1 MRRIFTRR
9 RLWWTTGLLALA
21 AVVSGYAI
29 SRAVAQF
36 DQYIYTSA
44 GTVPRVYTAVV
55 PGARVYSDGR
65 LSHMLED
72 RVASAAMLYRKGIV
86 RRILLTGDHGKE
98 KYDEVNAMRK
108 ALRRMSVPDED
119 IFLDHAGFTTY
130 DSLYRARDI
139 FGVKNC
145 VIVTQRFH
153 LSRSVYTARKLG
165 LDCSGFVADRR
176 TYTSAS
182 HNWSKF
188 REFFAKIKAWWQ
200 CSVTKPAPRFLGD
213 KIPIT
218 GSAEDSKDQ

>member
-1 MRRIFTRR
+1 MRRFFPRR
-9 RLWWTTGLLALA
+9 HWLLIGSLLLLVA
-21 AVVSGYAI
+21 AASGYAVA
-29 SRAVAQF
+29 RAVGKY
-36 DQYIYTSA
+36 DQHIHTSA
-44 GTVPRVYTAVV
+44 AAVPEVYTAIV
-55 PGARVYSDGR
+55 PGARVFSDGR

-72 RVASAAMLYRKGIV
+72 RVVSAAKLYKEGKIRK
-86 RRILLTGDHGKE
+86 ILLTGDHGKE

-108 ALRRMSVPDED
+108 ALRRMSVPEKD

-139 FGVKNC
+139 FGVKDC

-176 TYTSAS
+176 QYTAAS

-200 CSVTKPAPRFLGD
+200 CSVTRPKPKFLGE

-218 GSAEDSKDQ
+218 GDAELTRD